1 MRLATEKEKFQYLGA
16 PGDLKNLT
24 MARVPQ
30 RLKLSW
36 KLEYTVNKIQCH
48 KLVARQVEM
57 IYTDLMKLS
66 PEIIQGSGV
75 DIFGGCYNFR
85 AVRGTEK
92 KARPPFST
100 HAWGAAIDVDPERNG
115 LWTKSSHAN
124 IPLYP
129 SVIGIFKQY
138 GFVNIG
144 NFINRDWMHF
154 EASYELISNPSAFL

>member
-24 MARVPQ
+24 MVRVPS

-36 KLEYTVNKIQCH
+36 KLEYTVNRIQCH
-48 KLVARQVEM
+48 KLVARQVEL
-57 IYTDLMKLS
+57 IYIDLFKLA
-66 PEIIQGSGV
+66 PETIAASGV

-100 HAWGAAIDVDPERNG
+100 HAWGAAIDIDPERNG
-115 LWTKSSHAN
+115 LFTKTVNAN
-124 IPLYP
+124 MTRYP
-129 SVIGIFKQY
+129 EVISIFKKY

-144 NFINRDWMHF
+144 NFISRDWMHF
-154 EASYELISNPSAFL
+154 EASFELISNSSAFL